1 MTTNYSITE
10 RFKIARKKDREDY
23 KAKEV
28 AKLGN
33 LRAGSTGM
41 MAQTG
46 DIAGNCHRKSHLR
59 SLGLEIEEP
68 TEDKLIMFELGYA
81 NEDRIMEILKS
92 SLAEDETILREEE
105 IPIEWNT
112 SNGTKVS
119 GRPDIVICKKADW
132 VITSED
138 AAGWSE
144 MDPHRPE
151 VGTIVP
157 GAKSIPVLGL
167 ELKSVHSVWTAREVL
182 FNRHPKTPNLVQAAH
197 YMWKLN
203 IPYKLHYRSY
213 SQLGQGGSDWLARM
227 LPKPGEAL
235 SEYIDF
241 NDKGKMKHVKQF
253 DCVYDLRFTESGRL
267 QFKLEEEPESLYTN
281 TIITRQDIERY
292 FEYVSQ
298 MATNKDLGP
307 RPMTIDP
314 QGGKLNYTDCGYC
327 PLQATC
333 DTHEDK
339 GYEVWLKEVK
349 KVLQF
354 PVRK

>member
-10 RFKIARKKDREDY
+10 RFKIARKKDREEY

-46 DIAGNCHRKSHLR
+46 DIAGSCHRKSHLR

-81 NEDRIMEILKS
+81 NEDRIVAILNS
-92 SLAEDETILREEE
+92 SLGPDEVLLREEE
-105 IPIEWNT
+105 IPIEWT
-112 SNGTKVS
+112 TTNGTKVS
-119 GRPDIVICKKADW
+119 GRPDIVICKSVHSVREDG
-132 VITSED
+132 TSELTQ
-138 AAGWSE
+138 A
-144 MDPHRPE
+144 
-151 VGTIVP
+151 
-157 GAKSIPVLGL
+157 PVLGL

-182 FNRHPKTPNLVQAAH
+182 FNRHPKTANLVQAAH
-197 YMWKLN
+197 YMWKLG

-227 LPKPGEAL
+227 LPKPGQPL
-235 SEYIDF
+235 SEYVDF

-292 FEYVSQ
+292 FEYVSK
-298 MATNKDLGP
+298 MSANKDLGP
-307 RPMTIDP
+307 RPMAIDP
-314 QGGKLNYTDCGYC
+314 QGGKLNYTDCDYC

-333 DTHEDK
+333 DTYEEM
-339 GYEVWLKEVK
+339 GYDRWLKEVNNVINLSQK
-349 KVLQF
+349 SSSKQT
-354 PVRK
+354 